1 MSDLLQQEMRGRIP
15 GRLIKAMAFCA
26 VCMCGVFNVTP
37 AMAYPTFTCAYEK
50 DHNPPLDAEA
60 ERWFQR
66 ARHLEKELGHWP
78 EVVALYEKA
87 IAKDHWKA
95 MHNLAQLYR
104 VGEPGTEKNPGIEVD
119 TSKMLDLYERMVK
132 LKVPLG
138 YYNWAVVAE
147 NGRGVLKSDRMAS
160 SYMFQAAQL
169 GSPLAQVQIGQY
181 FAFALPR
188 DKQDDDMAERYYRCA
203 GAQDNPDA
211 IEKTAS
217 FYDTAK
223 ENKPRSLF
231 YYQRAASLGS
241 STGFSYLIGV
251 FESEPQPIYNFGYQ
265 PDPKLHELYTG
276 LSKQLD
282 ADPTL
287 RFPSLIKEHPL
298 PAHPKQG
305 FDAEHPDRRPEL

>member
-1 MSDLLQQEMRGRIP
+1 
-15 GRLIKAMAFCA
+15 
-26 VCMCGVFNVTP
+26 
-37 AMAYPTFTCAYEK
+37 MAYPTFTCAYEK

-60 ERWFQR
+60 NLWFQQAR
-66 ARHLEKELGHWP
+66 AMEKVRGVKDWQTI
-78 EVVALYEKA
+78 VGLYEKA

-95 MHNLAQLYR
+95 MHNLAGLYR
-104 VGEPGTEKNPGIEVD
+104 TGWPGQPGIEQD
-119 TSKMLDLYERMVK
+119 TGKMLDLYERMVK

-147 NGRGVLKSDRMAS
+147 HGRGILRSDRMAS

-169 GSPLAQVQIGQY
+169 GSPMAQVRIGQY

-188 DKQDDDMAERYYRCA
+188 DKQDDDMAELYYRCA
-203 GAQDNPDA
+203 GAQDNPYA

-241 STGFSYLIGV
+241 LSGAMSLRGAFSKQP
-251 FESEPQPIYNFGYQ
+251 EPIDNFGYQ
-265 PDPKLHELYTG
+265 SDEKLHEFYSG
-276 LSKQLD
+276 LMKQLSV
-282 ADPTL
+282 DPER
-287 RFPSLIKEHPL
+287 RFPNLMKDHPL
-298 PAHPKQG
+298 PAHPEQG
-305 FDAEHPDRRPEL
+305 FDAEHPDRRPEI

>member
-1 MSDLLQQEMRGRIP
+1 MP
-15 GRLIKAMAFCA
+15 KPLIKGFS
-26 VCMCGVFNVTP
+26 VGVLILSFFLSGDP

-60 ERWFQR
+60 ELWFQEAR
-66 ARHLEKELGHWP
+66 ALEKVRGVKNWRKI
-78 EVVALYEKA
+78 VWLYENA

-95 MHNLAQLYR
+95 MHNLAGLYR
-104 VGEPGTEKNPGIEVD
+104 TGWPGQPGVKQN
-119 TSKMLDLYERMVK
+119 TSNMLDLYERMVK

-138 YYNWAVVAE
+138 YYNWAVIAE

-169 GSPLAQVQIGQY
+169 GSPLAQVRIGQY
-181 FAFALPR
+181 FAYELPR
-188 DKQDDDMAERYYRCA
+188 HKQDDDMAERYYRCA

-231 YYQRAASLGS
+231 YYQRAASMGS
-241 STGFSYLIGV
+241 STGFGYLSGV
-251 FESEPQPIYNFGYQ
+251 FEVKPEPIYNFGYR
-265 PDPKLHELYTG
+265 PNRELYELYAE
-276 LSKQLD
+276 LSAKLD
-282 ADPTL
+282 ADPKL
-287 RFPSLIKEHPL
+287 RFPTLMKEHPL
-298 PAHPKQG
+298 PAHPTQG

>member
-1 MSDLLQQEMRGRIP
+1 MSTLANNNRICRFKSWARISSLCALALSLL
-15 GRLIKAMAFCA
+15 LI
-26 VCMCGVFNVTP
+26 GGP
-37 AMAYPTFTCAYEK
+37 AMAYPTFICVYEK

-60 ERWFQR
+60 ELWFQEAR
-66 ARHLEKELGHWP
+66 ALEKVRGIKNWRKI
-78 EVVALYEKA
+78 VWLYEKA

-95 MHNLAQLYR
+95 MHNLAGLYR
-104 VGEPGTEKNPGIEVD
+104 TGWPGQPGVEQD

-138 YYNWAVVAE
+138 YYNCAVIVE

-169 GSPLAQVQIGQY
+169 GSPLAQVRIGQY
-181 FAFALPR
+181 FAYELPR
-188 DKQDDDMAERYYRCA
+188 HKQDDDMAERYYRCA

-241 STGFSYLIGV
+241 SIGLSSLTGAFSAQP
-251 FESEPQPIYNFGYQ
+251 EPIDNFGYQ
-265 PDPKLHELYTG
+265 PDEKLHEFYSG
-276 LSKQLD
+276 LWKQLR
-282 ADPTL
+282 ADRSL
-287 RFPSLIKEHPL
+287 RFPNLMKDHPL
-298 PAHPKQG
+298 PPHPIQG

>member
-1 MSDLLQQEMRGRIP
+1 MP
-15 GRLIKAMAFCA
+15 KPLIKGFS
-26 VCMCGVFNVTP
+26 VGVLILSFFLSGDP

-60 ERWFQR
+60 ELWFQEAR
-66 ARHLEKELGHWP
+66 ALEKVRGVKNWRKI
-78 EVVALYEKA
+78 VWLYENA

-95 MHNLAQLYR
+95 MHNLAGLYR
-104 VGEPGTEKNPGIEVD
+104 TGWPGQPGVKQN
-119 TSKMLDLYERMVK
+119 TSNMLDLYERMVK

-138 YYNWAVVAE
+138 YYNWAVIAE

-169 GSPLAQVQIGQY
+169 GSPLAQVRIGQY
-181 FAFALPR
+181 FAYELPR
-188 DKQDDDMAERYYRCA
+188 HKQDDDMAERYYRCA

-231 YYQRAASLGS
+231 YYQRAASMGS
-241 STGFSYLIGV
+241 STGFGYLSGV
-251 FESEPQPIYNFGYQ
+251 FEVKPEPIYNFGYR
-265 PDPKLHELYTG
+265 PNRELYELYAE
-276 LSKQLD
+276 LSAKLD
-282 ADPTL
+282 ADPKL
-287 RFPSLIKEHPL
+287 RFPTLMKDHPL
-298 PAHPKQG
+298 PAHPTQG

>member
-1 MSDLLQQEMRGRIP
+1 MPKPLTKAIYSYALIFSLLLSG
-15 GRLIKAMAFCA
+15 A
-26 VCMCGVFNVTP
+26 P
-37 AMAYPTFTCAYEK
+37 AMAYPTFTCSYEK

-60 ERWFQR
+60 DQWFQR
-66 ARHLEKELGHWP
+66 ARYLEEELGHWP

-104 VGEPGTEKNPGIEVD
+104 VGEPGSEKNPGIEQD
-119 TSKMLDLYERMVK
+119 TYKMLDLYERMVK
-132 LKVPLG
+132 LNVPLG

-160 SYMFQAAQL
+160 SYIFKAAQL
-169 GSPLAQVQIGQY
+169 GNPMAQVRIGQY

-188 DKQDDDMAERYYRCA
+188 EKQDDNMAERYYRCA

-217 FYDTAK
+217 FYDTARK
-223 ENKPRSLF
+223 NKPRALF

-241 STGFSYLIGV
+241 STGFSYLSGV
-251 FESEPQPIYNFGYQ
+251 FEAEPELINNFGYQ

-276 LSKQLD
+276 LWKQLD
-282 ADPTL
+282 ANPNL
-287 RFPSLIKEHPL
+287 RFPNLMKDHPL

-305 FDAEHPDRRPEL
+305 YDAEHPDRRPEL

>member
-1 MSDLLQQEMRGRIP
+1 
-15 GRLIKAMAFCA
+15 
-26 VCMCGVFNVTP
+26 
-37 AMAYPTFTCAYEK
+37 MAYPTFTCAYEK

-60 ERWFQR
+60 DGWFQQAR
-66 ARHLEKELGHWP
+66 ALEKVRGVKDWRTI
-78 EVVALYEKA
+78 VGLYEKA

-95 MHNLAQLYR
+95 MHNLAGLYR
-104 VGEPGTEKNPGIEVD
+104 TGWPGQPGVEQD

-138 YYNWAVVAE
+138 YYNWAVTVE
-147 NGRGVLKSDRMAS
+147 SGRGVLKSDRMAS

-241 STGFSYLIGV
+241 FTGLSALQGAFDLQVDLLYD
-251 FESEPQPIYNFGYQ
+251 FGYR
-265 PDPKLHELYTG
+265 PDAKLHELYAN

-282 ADPTL
+282 ANPNL
-287 RFPSLIKEHPL
+287 RFPNLMKDHPL

-305 FDAEHPDRRPEL
+305 YDAEHPDRRPEI

>member
-1 MSDLLQQEMRGRIP
+1 MPKQLTKTIY
-15 GRLIKAMAFCA
+15 FCA
-26 VCMCGVFNVTP
+26 LILSFLLSGAS

-60 ERWFQR
+60 ERWFQQ
-66 ARHLEKELGHWP
+66 ARSLEKVRGVKDWIAI
-78 EVVALYEKA
+78 VDLYDKA

-95 MHNLAQLYR
+95 MHNLAALYR
-104 VGEPGTEKNPGIEVD
+104 TGWPGQPGVEQD
-119 TSKMLDLYERMVK
+119 TGKMLELYERMVK

-147 NGRGVLKSDRMAS
+147 NGQGVLKSDRMAS
-160 SYMFQAAQL
+160 SYMYQAAQL
-169 GSPLAQVQIGQY
+169 GSPMAQVRLGQY
-181 FAFALPR
+181 FAFGLPR

-223 ENKPRSLF
+223 KNKPRALF

-241 STGFSYLIGV
+241 STGLSYLTGV
-251 FESEPQPIYNFGYQ
+251 FSAQPEPVDNFGYQ
-265 PDPKLHELYTG
+265 PDEKLHEFYSG
-276 LSKQLD
+276 LWKQLR
-282 ADPTL
+282 ADRNL
-287 RFPSLIKEHPL
+287 RFPKLMSEHPL
-298 PAHPKQG
+298 PPHPKQG
-305 FDAEHPDRRPEL
+305 FDAEHPDRRPEI

>member
-1 MSDLLQQEMRGRIP
+1 MP
-15 GRLIKAMAFCA
+15 KPLIKAISFA
-26 VCMCGVFNVTP
+26 VISISLLFSGNPV
-37 AMAYPTFTCAYEK
+37 MAYPTFTCAYEK
-50 DHNPPLDAEA
+50 DNNPPLDAEA
-60 ERWFQR
+60 ERWFQQAR
-66 ARHLEKELGHWP
+66 ALEKARAVKEWRTIIG
-78 EVVALYEKA
+78 LYEKA

-95 MHNLAQLYR
+95 MHNLAGLYR
-104 VGEPGTEKNPGIEVD
+104 TGWPGQPGIEQD
-119 TSKMLDLYERMVK
+119 TGKMLDLYERMVK

-147 NGRGVLKSDRMAS
+147 HGRGILKSDRMAS

-169 GSPLAQVQIGQY
+169 GSPMAQVRIGQY

-188 DKQDDDMAERYYRCA
+188 DKQDDDMAELYYRCA
-203 GAQDNPDA
+203 GAQDNPYA

-241 STGFSYLIGV
+241 LSGAMSLRGAFSKQP
-251 FESEPQPIYNFGYQ
+251 EPIDNFGYQ
-265 PDPKLHELYTG
+265 SDEKLHEFYSG
-276 LSKQLD
+276 LMKQLSV
-282 ADPTL
+282 DPER
-287 RFPSLIKEHPL
+287 RFPNLMKDHPL

-305 FDAEHPDRRPEL
+305 FDAEHPDRRPEI

>member
-1 MSDLLQQEMRGRIP
+1 MKTLANKNNCIYQSKSLAGIFLLCALALSLL
-15 GRLIKAMAFCA
+15 LI
-26 VCMCGVFNVTP
+26 GGP
-37 AMAYPTFTCAYEK
+37 AMAYPTFICAYEK

-60 ERWFQR
+60 ELWFQEAR
-66 ARHLEKELGHWP
+66 ALEKVRGVKNWRKI
-78 EVVALYEKA
+78 VWLYEKA

-95 MHNLAQLYR
+95 MHNLAGLYR
-104 VGEPGTEKNPGIEVD
+104 TGWPGQPGVEKD

-138 YYNWAVVAE
+138 YYNWAVIAE

-169 GSPLAQVQIGQY
+169 GSPLAQVRIGQY
-181 FAFALPR
+181 FAYELPR
-188 DKQDDDMAERYYRCA
+188 HKQDDDMAERYYRCA

-231 YYQRAASLGS
+231 YYQHAASMGS
-241 STGFSYLIGV
+241 FTGFGYLSGV
-251 FESEPQPIYNFGYQ
+251 FEAKPEPIYNFGYR
-265 PDPKLHELYTG
+265 PNRELYELYAE
-276 LSKQLD
+276 LSAKLD
-282 ADPTL
+282 ADPKL
-287 RFPSLIKEHPL
+287 RFPTLMKDHPL
-298 PAHPKQG
+298 PAHPTQG

>member
-1 MSDLLQQEMRGRIP
+1 MLKPLT
-15 GRLIKAMAFCA
+15 KATFFCA
-26 VCMCGVFNVTP
+26 LILSLLLSGAP
-37 AMAYPTFTCAYEK
+37 AMAYPAFTCAYEK
-50 DHNPPLDAEA
+50 DNNPPLDADA

-138 YYNWAVVAE
+138 YYNWSVVAE
-147 NGRGVLKSDRMAS
+147 NGLGVLKSDRMAS

-169 GSPLAQVQIGQY
+169 GSPLAQVRIGNY
-181 FAFALPR
+181 LAFQLPR
-188 DKQDDDMAERYYRCA
+188 DKQDERMAEPYFQCA
-203 GAQDNPDA
+203 GAQDSPEA
-211 IEKTAS
+211 IIETAA
-217 FYDTAK
+217 FYKISK
-223 ENKPRSLF
+223 ENMPLALF

-241 STGFSYLIGV
+241 SSGLNNLKGA
-251 FESEPQPIYNFGYQ
+251 FEPTPRPIYNFGYQ
-265 PDPKLHELYTG
+265 PDPKLHELYAG
-276 LSKQLD
+276 LWKQLD
-282 ADPTL
+282 ANPEL
-287 RFPSLIKEHPL
+287 RFPNLMKDHPL

-305 FDAEHPDRRPEL
+305 FDAEHPDRRPEI

>member
-1 MSDLLQQEMRGRIP
+1 MSDLLQQEKRRRIL

-50 DHNPPLDAEA
+50 DHNPQLDAEA
-60 ERWFQR
+60 ERWFKQAR
-66 ARHLEKELGHWP
+66 ALEKVRGVKDW
-78 EVVALYEKA
+78 VTIVGLYEKA

-95 MHNLAQLYR
+95 MHNLAGLYR
-104 VGEPGTEKNPGIEVD
+104 TGWPGQPGVEQD

-169 GSPLAQVQIGQY
+169 GSPLAQVQIGRY

-287 RFPSLIKEHPL
+287 RFPNLKKEHPL

-305 FDAEHPDRRPEL
+305 FDAEHPDRRPEI

>member
-1 MSDLLQQEMRGRIP
+1 MPKQLTKTIYLCALILSFLLSG
-15 GRLIKAMAFCA
+15 
-26 VCMCGVFNVTP
+26 TS

-60 ERWFQR
+60 ERWFQQAR
-66 ARHLEKELGHWP
+66 ALEKVRGVKDWIAI
-78 EVVALYEKA
+78 VDLYDKA

-95 MHNLAQLYR
+95 MHNLAALYR
-104 VGEPGTEKNPGIEVD
+104 TGWPGQPGVEQD
-119 TSKMLDLYERMVK
+119 TSKMLELYERMVK

-147 NGRGVLKSDRMAS
+147 NGHGVLKSDRMAS
-160 SYMFQAAQL
+160 SYMYQAAQL
-169 GSPLAQVQIGQY
+169 GSPMAQVRLGQY
-181 FAFALPR
+181 FAFELPR

-223 ENKPRSLF
+223 KNKPRALF

-241 STGFSYLIGV
+241 STGLSYLTGV
-251 FESEPQPIYNFGYQ
+251 FSAKPEPVDNFGYQ
-265 PDPKLHELYTG
+265 PDEKLHEFYSG
-276 LSKQLD
+276 LWKQLR
-282 ADPTL
+282 ADRNL
-287 RFPSLIKEHPL
+287 RFPTLMSEHPL
-298 PAHPKQG
+298 PPHPKQG
-305 FDAEHPDRRPEL
+305 FDAENPDRRPEI